1 MQKIRKILGSFWF
14 IHLMAFLVLFTL
26 FGYIMYDRQY
36 LLFFVVLSFL
46 GEICGSF
53 IRVIDAIKSS
63 K

>member
-14 IHLMAFLVLFTL
+14 IHLMVFLVLFTL
-26 FGYIMYDRQY
+26 FGYMVFDRQY
-36 LLFFVVLSFL
+36 LLFFIVLSFL
-46 GEICGSF
+46 GAICGSF